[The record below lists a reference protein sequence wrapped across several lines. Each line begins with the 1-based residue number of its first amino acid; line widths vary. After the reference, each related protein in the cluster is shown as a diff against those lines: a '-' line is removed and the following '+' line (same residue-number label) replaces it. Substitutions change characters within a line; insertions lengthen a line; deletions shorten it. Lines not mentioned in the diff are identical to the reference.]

1 MITNPLIEEIIS
13 LVNKE
18 LLVALFAKAIRGFNR
33 EELVIPV
40 NTIIASFVPYENKSS
55 YCFDDETAALCL
67 KTDLTLRMNVYAHSS
82 RKAKQANAI
91 AEVICNFLSE
101 YYIDT
106 LSDFRIGDVKYDDNA
121 NSIVI
126 PCFIHFTYT
135 TCPLDGTDD
144 ILGERVPESFFCKNH
159 VNNTDL
165 HLSQAD
171 RTFLSEPAVIGTY
184 TGNNGDSATQ
194 DIALGFRPRAV
205 IVYGNTHHAAN
216 YSTSDGLS
224 HCYFSFA
231 AGSSSLRGLSI
242 LDNGFRVRTYKTT
255 NAVTHLNDSDSPYT
269 YIAFR

>member
-1 MITNPLIEEIIS
+1 MITNPLIEEIIT
-13 LVNKE
+13 LVNGE
-18 LLVALFAKAIRGFNR
+18 LLVALFAKAVRGFNR

-40 NTIIASFVPYENKSS
+40 NTIIASFVPAENKSVYS
-55 YCFDDETAALCL
+55 FDDETATTCL

-91 AEVICNFLSE
+91 AEVICDFLSE

-106 LSDFRIGDVKYDDNA
+106 LSDFKIGDMKYDDKA

-126 PCFIHFTYT
+126 PCFIHFTYI
-135 TCPLDGTDD
+135 TCPLEETDGFGKK
-144 ILGERVPESFFCKNH
+144 IPESFFCKSH

-165 HLSQAD
+165 HLTEAD
-171 RTFLSEPAVIGTY
+171 RAFLSEPVVIGSY
-184 TGNNGDSATQ
+184 TGNGGDTAQ
-194 DIALGFRPRAV
+194 DINLGFQPRAV

-231 AGSSSLRGLSI
+231 TGSASLRGLSI
-242 LDNGFRVRTYKTT
+242 LDNGFRVRTLKTT
-255 NAVTHLNDSDSPYT
+255 NAVTHLNDNGSAYT

>member
-1 MITNPLIEEIIS
+1 MITNPLIEEIIT
-13 LVNKE
+13 LVNSE
-18 LLVALFAKAIRGFNR
+18 MLVALFAKAVRGFNR

-40 NTIIASFVPYENKSS
+40 NTIIASFVPAENKSVYS
-55 YCFDDETAALCL
+55 FDDETATTCL

-82 RKAKQANAI
+82 RSAKQANSI
-91 AEVICNFLSE
+91 AELICDFLSE

-106 LSDFRIGDVKYDDNA
+106 LTDFKIGDMKYDDKA

-126 PCFIHFTYT
+126 PCYIHFSYM
-135 TCPLDGTDD
+135 TCPLDGTDNE
-144 ILGERVPESFFCKNH
+144 LGERVPESFFCKSH
-159 VNNTDL
+159 VNNADL
-165 HLSQAD
+165 HLTQSD
-171 RTFLSEPAVIGTY
+171 RTFLSEPAVIGAY
-184 TGNNGDSATQ
+184 TGNDGNSTTQ
-194 DIALGFRPRAV
+194 DIILGFKPRAV

-231 AGSSSLRGLSI
+231 AGTSALRGLSL

-255 NAVTHLNDSDSPYT
+255 NAVTHLNDNGSPYT